1 MWTCPHCNGET
12 EDDFRLCWTCR
23 IPRGSSGNY
32 HENDRVIVTTTPTLG
47 THDIVEY
54 LGPVFGETVYGA
66 NFFRDIASGFTD
78 MLGGRSQAYEN
89 ILVRGRTAAIHE
101 MQLRAERLNGNAIVG
116 LSIQYEPIGNS
127 MFIIC
132 TTGTAVRVT
141 PRTVMTDAAAKSS
154 DVEQS

>member
-12 EDDFRLCWTCR
+12 EDEFRLCWTCR
-23 IPRGSSGNY
+23 IPRGSPAGY
-32 HENDRVIVTTTPTLG
+32 HDNERVIVTTTPTLA

-78 MLGGRSQAYEN
+78 VLGGRAQSYEN
-89 ILVRGRTAAIHE
+89 ILVRGRTSAIYE
-101 MQLRAERLNGNAIVG
+101 MKLRAEKLNGNAIVG

-132 TTGTAVRVT
+132 TTGTAVRVIL
-141 PRTVMTDAAAKSS
+141 RTGKTDAAALSS
-154 DVEQS
+154 EVES